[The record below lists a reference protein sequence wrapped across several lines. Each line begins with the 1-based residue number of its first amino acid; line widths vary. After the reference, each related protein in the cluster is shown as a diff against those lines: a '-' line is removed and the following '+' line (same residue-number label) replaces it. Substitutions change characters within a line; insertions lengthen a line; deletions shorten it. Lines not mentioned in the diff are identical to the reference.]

1 MLLMADEK
9 NVQNGGN
16 AGKDSGLKGKTEST
30 PADAAAKSSPAPPPT
45 VVPQPSVSSAPLK
58 AEPSGGNSSRNWFWK
73 LMGQD
78 RPRKNDKKR
87 TAFAKGFQKLWVAG
101 TMGAFF
107 TALARN
113 LPVHL
118 KQFAWPCD
126 WNYTID
132 LFVRYGYL
140 LWLLFYFLVSNIRID
155 DEDYVRSKW
164 DIPFD
169 VGQSA
174 CSLTAAFFLGF
185 ILPDQPYKLGAYAI
199 TNGVICAICFAA
211 FALFDPSDAAKG
223 INRLRIAGGVIS
235 FLSIVLALVVREV
248 MGAPP
253 TWVFGM
259 FAGLLFSLILILVAY
274 YRIRIDVGA

>member
-30 PADAAAKSSPAPPPT
+30 PVDAAPKSSPAPPPT

-58 AEPSGGNSSRNWFWK
+58 AEPSGGNSSWKWFWT

-78 RPRKNDKKR
+78 RPPNNDKKR
-87 TAFAKGFQKLWVAG
+87 TVFAKGFQKLWVAG

-126 WNYTID
+126 WNYTLD

-199 TNGVICAICFAA
+199 TNGVICAICIAA
-211 FALFDPSDAAKG
+211 LALFDPSDAAKG
-223 INRLRIAGGVIS
+223 IDRLRIAGGVIS
-235 FLSIVLALVVREV
+235 ALSVVLALVVREV

-259 FAGLLFSLILILVAY
+259 FAGLLFFLILILGAY

>member
-1 MLLMADEK
+1 
-9 NVQNGGN
+9 
-16 AGKDSGLKGKTEST
+16 
-30 PADAAAKSSPAPPPT
+30 
-45 VVPQPSVSSAPLK
+45 
-58 AEPSGGNSSRNWFWK
+58 
-73 LMGQD
+73 MGQD
-78 RPRKNDKKR
+78 RPPNNGKKR
-87 TAFAKGFQKLWVAG
+87 TVFAKGFQKLWVAG

-126 WNYTID
+126 WNYTLD

-199 TNGVICAICFAA
+199 TNGVICAICVAA

-223 INRLRIAGGVIS
+223 IDRLRIAGGVIS
-235 FLSIVLALVVREV
+235 ALSVVLALVAREV

-259 FAGLLFSLILILVAY
+259 FAGLLFFLILILGAY